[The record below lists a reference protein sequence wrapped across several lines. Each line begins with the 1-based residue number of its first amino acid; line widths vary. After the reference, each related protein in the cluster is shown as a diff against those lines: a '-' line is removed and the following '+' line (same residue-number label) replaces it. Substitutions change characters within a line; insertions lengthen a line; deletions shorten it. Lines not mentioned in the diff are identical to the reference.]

1 MCCSKISK
9 RFAEL
14 FRIGGYSERYVL
26 ITGCDTGFGNQLAK
40 KLDKIGLNVFACC
53 LTKSAAETLQATCSN
68 RLVALQMDVTN
79 EESIQRC
86 LEVVKK
92 RCGDIGNDLVNCH

>member
-1 MCCSKISK
+1 MCCSTVSK

-14 FRIGGYSERYVL
+14 FRIGRYSERFVL
-26 ITGCDTGFGNQLAK
+26 VTGCDTGFGNLLAK
-40 KLDKIGLNVFACC
+40 TLDEIGLNVFACC

-68 RLVALQMDVTN
+68 RLVALEMDVTN
-79 EESIQRC
+79 GESIQRC

-92 RCGDIGNDLVNCH
+92 RCGDKGRY